1 MCEKELD
8 FRCNRLRHVI
18 YQQVVV
24 LIQLN
29 VRERALQIIGVCRM

>member
-1 MCEKELD
+1 MCEREWD

-18 YQQVVV
+18 YQQVVT